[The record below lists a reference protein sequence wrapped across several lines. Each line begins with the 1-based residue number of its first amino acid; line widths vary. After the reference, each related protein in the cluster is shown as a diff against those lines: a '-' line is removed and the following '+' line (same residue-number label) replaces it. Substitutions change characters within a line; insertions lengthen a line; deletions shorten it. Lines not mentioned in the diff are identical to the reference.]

1 MDVSLSGRSNRR
13 GQYVIFVCEFLAQQG
28 QEGAGRL
35 IFARGA
41 KGDAFSQQPYPF
53 ALSQA
58 IQ

>member
-41 KGDAFSQQPYPF
+41 KGDAFEGLASSSTKQK
-53 ALSQA
+53 SC
-58 IQ
+58 